1 MQRVAVL
8 PGFGIRLITLFKVS
22 VCGAQLNVANAR
34 QFITALIGAAQQA
47 ARALFAGAAE
57 GGSVPTRELGEDEL
71 KKNAKVIDMMILLG
85 LTKSRGEG
93 RKLIKGGGVTLN
105 GKKVTDEFYELQDS
119 DFDGGEAML
128 KKGKKV
134 FYKIV
139 RK

>member
-1 MQRVAVL
+1 M
-8 PGFGIRLITLFKVS
+8 
-22 VCGAQLNVANAR
+22 
-34 QFITALIGAAQQA
+34 
-47 ARALFAGAAE
+47 
-57 GGSVPTRELGEDEL
+57 
-71 KKNAKVIDMMILLG
+71 
-85 LTKSRGEG
+85 
-93 RKLIKGGGVTLN
+93 TLN

>member
-1 MQRVAVL
+1 
-8 PGFGIRLITLFKVS
+8 
-22 VCGAQLNVANAR
+22 
-34 QFITALIGAAQQA
+34 
-47 ARALFAGAAE
+47 
-57 GGSVPTRELGEDEL
+57 
-71 KKNAKVIDMMILLG
+71 MILLG